1 MSLTPVNYLDQPR
14 ILAARDDLVEK
25 VAQIQSFCY
34 TGCFRIVSITAKGGL
49 MSDVRVGNGK
59 SRMPHIIMTIT
70 AVFVMLVGVYMCGSL
85 LKWVITS
92 KFSRIEPIAETQITA
107 QYRERQLACLARN
120 IYFEAGN
127 EPFEGK
133 VAVAQVTI
141 NRAEARGFPED
152 LCQVVYQKN
161 VIYERVICQ
170 FSWYC
175 DRVAMNRIIHAGVYD
190 ESMEVAKKVL
200 LEGFRLPSLTQALY
214 YHADYVSPGWKRER
228 ITKIGRHI
236 FYK

>member
-1 MSLTPVNYLDQPR
+1 MTNWSTGETKPLELWFVRL
-14 ILAARDDLVEK
+14 LA
-25 VAQIQSFCY
+25 
-34 TGCFRIVSITAKGGL
+34 TA
-49 MSDVRVGNGK
+49 
-59 SRMPHIIMTIT
+59 
-70 AVFVMLVGVYMCGSL
+70 FMLVSFYFSYQFL
-85 LKWVITS
+85 FWVID
-92 KFSRIEPIAETQITA
+92 KKYQNEETVAPSEITA

-141 NRAEARGFPED
+141 NRASARGFPED

-161 VIYERVICQ
+161 IIYQRVVCQ

-175 DRVAMNRIIHAGVYD
+175 DRDTTSRILHKEVY
-190 ESMEVAKKVL
+190 EQSMEVAKKVL
-200 LEGFRLPSLTQALY
+200 LEGFRLPSLTEALY
-214 YHADYVSPGWKRER
+214 YHADYVNPGWKRER
-228 ITKIGRHI
+228 IVKIGRHI

>member
-1 MSLTPVNYLDQPR
+1 MENLHNTESNNRGIQNYIIRSIAIILMLAGLYGCYGMLKYVTDAKFER
-14 ILAARDDLVEK
+14 IEAVRGSD
-25 VAQIQSFCY
+25 
-34 TGCFRIVSITAKGGL
+34 ITA
-49 MSDVRVGNGK
+49 D
-59 SRMPHIIMTIT
+59 
-70 AVFVMLVGVYMCGSL
+70 F
-85 LKWVITS
+85 
-92 KFSRIEPIAETQITA
+92 
-107 QYRERQLACLARN
+107 RERQLACLARN

-141 NRAEARGFPED
+141 NRANSGQFPED
-152 LCQVVYQKN
+152 LCRVVYQKN
-161 VIYERVICQ
+161 VIYERVVCQ

-175 DRVAMNRIIHAGVYD
+175 DRVAASRIIHAPVYE

-200 LEGFRLPSLTQALY
+200 LEGFRLPSLTEALY
-214 YHADYVSPGWKRER
+214 YHADYVNPGWRKQR